1 MCKRLCFTVLFLGL
15 LGLCAACAHQ
25 SVKHLSRNPL
35 SAAASQQEIKTKN
48 INFVYTAYRNKGS
61 IRIKGTALPTHK
73 YIPRWAEYIQEMA
86 VFCYLTDAKGNIL
99 GKDLH
104 NYLPQKLDIKEG
116 HPFSFTLSSPPRGE
130 EKQLYV
136 AFGYS
141 LKLSSA
147 RSYTTRIT
155 DSPLEDDSSDIF
167 YAREGAVLN

>member
-1 MCKRLCFTVLFLGL
+1 MCKRICRTFLFLGL

-35 SAAASQQEIKTKN
+35 SPAASRQEIKAKN
-48 INFVYTAYRNKGS
+48 INFVYTAYRDKGG

-99 GKDLH
+99 DKELH
-104 NYLPQKLDIKEG
+104 NYLPQKLDKKGG
-116 HPFSFTLSSPPRGE
+116 HPFSFTFSSPPQGK
-130 EKQLYV
+130 EKGLYV

-147 RSYTTRIT
+147 RSYTTKIT
-155 DSPLEDDSSDIF
+155 DNSLEDDGPDIF